1 MIGTD
6 SLLWTRNYK
15 LALVLAASLPSPS
28 PLVAAIRL
36 DIAGYIFGDG
46 WRSDPGPLPV
56 LYHRPFSL
64 PLPIDCI
71 FGGDTGNHMAPSCYS
86 NPFVAMEH
94 PAPVDAFRELLTAR
108 IDLPDHLLHLGGKTL
123 HCD

>member
-28 PLVAAIRL
+28 PLVSAIRL

-71 FGGDTGNHMAPSCYS
+71 FWVILVTIW
-86 NPFVAMEH
+86 
-94 PAPVDAFRELLTAR
+94 RLLAIPTP
-108 IDLPDHLLHLGGKTL
+108 LWPWSTLLQWMLSGSYLLQESIYLTTYFT
-123 HCD
+123 